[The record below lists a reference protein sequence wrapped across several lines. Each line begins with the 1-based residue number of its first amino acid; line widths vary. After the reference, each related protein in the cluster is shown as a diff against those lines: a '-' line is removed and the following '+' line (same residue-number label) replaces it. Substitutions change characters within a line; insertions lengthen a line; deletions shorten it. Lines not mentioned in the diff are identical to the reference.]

1 MHEVLVA
8 QQFAT
13 VIDPDNLYDFLP
25 VLERLKNGDNL
36 YCTA

>member
-13 VIDPDNLYDFLP
+13 VIDPDNLYDFLT
-25 VLERLKNGDNL
+25 VLERVKNEDDL